1 LERGDDK
8 HRVTYKHR
16 DIRNTLQNYQPLII
30 GEVKRQKV
38 AKQRQQRLR
47 LCMHSHC
54 MPKYSDSDSVRTIR
68 DNYKRFFASGR
79 NFGLDIELSIQIQWK
94 LTPWQPK
101 AKKTLFSCHV
111 WALREHLTFSRYWN
125 VVARRI
131 SVKP

>member
-1 LERGDDK
+1 MVLRRFACQNLLGLQRFACQNLLGLQRLACQNLHDFAGICVPKFACWICKDSQGITWFCK
-8 HRVTYKHR
+8 IRVPKFAWFC
-16 DIRNTLQNYQPLII
+16 I

-79 NFGLDIELSIQIQWK
+79 NFGLDIELSIQIQ
-94 LTPWQPK
+94 
-101 AKKTLFSCHV
+101 
-111 WALREHLTFSRYWN
+111 
-125 VVARRI
+125 
-131 SVKP
+131 